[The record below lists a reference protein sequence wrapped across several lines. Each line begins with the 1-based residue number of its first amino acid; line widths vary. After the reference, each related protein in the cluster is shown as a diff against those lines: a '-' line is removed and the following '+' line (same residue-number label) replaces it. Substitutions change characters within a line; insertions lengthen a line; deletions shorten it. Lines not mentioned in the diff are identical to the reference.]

1 MFLSDIPERV
11 AAEKKT
17 GKAIKRVR
25 KLLFGLEQGSGNFM
39 EKRNLS
45 DMRDPTPAEKA
56 HRIELQCIILIAFF
70 GVSGLNVSG
79 RNLPPNHE
87 KVALCFGAGRLLFR

>member
-1 MFLSDIPERV
+1 VSGNLRALLVEEMFLSDIPETV
-11 AAEKKT
+11 AEEKKT

-25 KLLFGLEQGSGNFM
+25 RLLLGLEQGSGNFM

-56 HRIELQCIILIAFF
+56 HRIELQCNYSNCFF
-70 GVSGLNVSG
+70 WCIRIKRVWS
-79 RNLPPNHE
+79 
-87 KVALCFGAGRLLFR
+87 